1 MLENFKGEFPNSGV
15 LAQVSKMESSEE
27 LMMVMEG

>member
-15 LAQVSKMESSEE
+15 LAQVSKMESSG

>member
-15 LAQVSKMESSEE
+15 LAQVSKMESSE